1 MSGDWRVLPRGR
13 PGGEPPW
20 CAVKTRAR
28 SRDRGGRA
36 RRGGRPRVENIII
49 TSKIL
54 SLPLPRPRPRRWR

>member
-20 CAVKTRAR
+20 CAGKTRAR

-49 TSKIL
+49 TSNIIL
-54 SLPLPRPRPRRWR
+54 APTETETP

>member
-49 TSKIL
+49 T
-54 SLPLPRPRPRRWR
+54 